1 MTSSDAART
10 DGTSSLRDRQ
20 RIRVIAD
27 IHHAAFK
34 LIAEHGFDAVTTDEI
49 AAAAGVSTRT
59 LFRYVATKDDLL
71 LGTVRER
78 GVLILSLIN
87 SRPEN
92 EAPDVTLTKSLL
104 SLTQQVEESDVK
116 AWRRAILNAPE
127 QLSKVGLTPIED
139 LDRIVELIAT
149 RMDVDP
155 ERDAR
160 PGLLVHLALAAGNFG
175 FQRWLRHPEGDETPL
190 SQYVAEALE
199 AIKSRRWRM
208 KPGTK

>member
-1 MTSSDAART
+1 M
-10 DGTSSLRDRQ
+10 SSLRDRQ
-20 RIRVIAD
+20 RVRVIAD

-34 LIAEHGFDAVTTDEI
+34 LIAERGFDAVTTDEI
-49 AAAAGVSTRT
+49 AVAAGVSPRT

-87 SRPEN
+87 SRPDN

-104 SLTQQVEESDVK
+104 TLTQKVEESDVR

-139 LDRIVELIAT
+139 LDRIVELMAT
-149 RMDVDP
+149 RMGVDP
-155 ERDAR
+155 QNDAR

-175 FQRWLRHPEGDETPL
+175 FQRWLRHPTGDEAPL

-199 AIKSRRWRM
+199 AIKSRRWRISPDA
-208 KPGTK
+208 K